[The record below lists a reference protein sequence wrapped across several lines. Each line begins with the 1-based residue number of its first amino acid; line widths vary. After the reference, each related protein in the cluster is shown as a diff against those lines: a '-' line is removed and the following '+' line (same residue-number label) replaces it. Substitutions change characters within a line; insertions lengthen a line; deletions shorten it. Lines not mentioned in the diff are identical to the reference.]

1 MRKKIRIHDPEEPKV
16 AEGTQISGT
25 VEFKHADFGY
35 DRHDKSNLVLKDI
48 TFKAETGQLIGVV
61 GPTGGGK
68 TSLSQLIGRYY
79 DVLGGEVLV
88 DGVNVKDYP
97 LQTLRAGI
105 TSAMQD
111 VFLFSDTVEGN
122 VAYGDPGITMDAVV
136 ASSKAAD
143 AHGFVTAMPDGYDT
157 IVGERGVGLSGGQR
171 QRLSLARALA
181 VEPAILILD
190 DTTSAVDMETER
202 RIQAALKEQKKPR
215 TTFIIAHRLLSVK
228 EADLIIVLE
237 GGRISERGTHDE
249 LMKMNGYYARLYR
262 EQQGVDAVS
271 HEQPRLQS
279 GGAFASGL
287 KGGGSVGA

>member
-1 MRKKIRIHDPEEPKV
+1 
-16 AEGTQISGT
+16 
-25 VEFKHADFGY
+25 
-35 DRHDKSNLVLKDI
+35 
-48 TFKAETGQLIGVV
+48 
-61 GPTGGGK
+61 
-68 TSLSQLIGRYY
+68 
-79 DVLGGEVLV
+79 
-88 DGVNVKDYP
+88 
-97 LQTLRAGI
+97 
-105 TSAMQD
+105 MQD

-122 VAYGDPGITMDAVV
+122 VAYGDPGITMDTVV

-202 RIQAALKEQKKPR
+202 RIQAALKELTAHKPR

-237 GGRISERGTHDE
+237 GGSISERGTHDE
-249 LMKMNGYYARLYR
+249 LMKLNGYYARLYN
-262 EQQGVDAVS
+262 EQQ
-271 HEQPRLQS
+271 
-279 GGAFASGL
+279 
-287 KGGGSVGA
+287 GGGSVGA

>member
-1 MRKKIRIHDPEEPKV
+1 M
-16 AEGTQISGT
+16 
-25 VEFKHADFGY
+25 
-35 DRHDKSNLVLKDI
+35 
-48 TFKAETGQLIGVV
+48 

-68 TSLSQLIGRYY
+68 TTLSQLIGRYY
-79 DVLGGEVLV
+79 DVLGGEVRV

-105 TSAMQD
+105 ASAMQD
-111 VFLFSDTVEGN
+111 VFLFSDTIEGN
-122 VAYGDPGITMDAVV
+122 VAYGDPGITMDSVV

-143 AHGFVTAMPDGYDT
+143 AHGFITSMPDGYDT
-157 IVGERGVGLSGGQR
+157 VVGERGVGLSGGQR

-202 RIQAALKEQKKPR
+202 RIQAALKELTARKPR

-237 GGRISERGTHDE
+237 NGSISERGTHDE
-249 LMKMNGYYARLYR
+249 LMKTNGYYAKLFR
-262 EQQGVDAVS
+262 EQQG
-271 HEQPRLQS
+271 LIT
-279 GGAFASGL
+279 
-287 KGGGSVGA
+287 KGGESVGA